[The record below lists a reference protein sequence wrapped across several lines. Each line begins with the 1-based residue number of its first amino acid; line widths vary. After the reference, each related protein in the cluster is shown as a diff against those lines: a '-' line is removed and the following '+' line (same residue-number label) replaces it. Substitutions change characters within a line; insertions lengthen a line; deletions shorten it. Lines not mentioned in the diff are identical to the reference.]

1 MNKLRCLL
9 FAVTV
14 VISSATVTL
23 GGDMQGPGK
32 SEPPPPPPGSGSATY
47 STTDDVTDPSAD
59 VIEIAWQDLATMM
72 LREVLITIYY

>member
-14 VISSATVTL
+14 VISSATFTL

-32 SEPPPPPPGSGSATY
+32 SEPPPPPPASGSATY
-47 STTDDVTDPSAD
+47 STTDDITVPSTEA
-59 VIEIAWQDLATMM
+59 IEIAWQDLATIM
-72 LREVLITIYY
+72 LREFLVTIY